1 MFDPEDARAHHHQFF
16 SGGDGAFI
24 PQLSVDCVIL
34 GFHEGEL
41 RVLLVRWA
49 GAEAWC
55 LPGGYVKKDE
65 PLDSA
70 AERVLRERTG
80 LERIFLQQFHTFGG
94 TDRREHTLRSVFQA
108 VGVDVSPDHWV
119 LGRVVS
125 VAYVALVDFA
135 RAMPTRDALSEECRW
150 WNLNDRPPLLF
161 DHDAIVA
168 RGLSTVGARLS
179 AAQPDAAAMAASLLP
194 ERFTMP
200 ELQRLYEAVI
210 GRRFDRRN
218 FQKMMLERGL
228 VVRSPAREL
237 GVRHRARYLY
247 EFAAR
252 P

>member
-1 MFDPEDARAHHHQFF
+1 MFDPVDARAALLQFF
-16 SGGDGAFI
+16 AGEDRTFI

-34 GFHEGEL
+34 GFHAGEL

-49 GAEAWC
+49 GADAWS
-55 LPGGYVKKDE
+55 LPGGYIKKDE
-65 PLDSA
+65 PLDLA

-80 LERIFLQQFHTFGG
+80 LERIYLQQFHTFGG
-94 TDRREHTLRSVFQA
+94 TDRREHTLRSVCHA

-135 RAMPTRDALSEECRW
+135 RATPTRDAISEECRW
-150 WNLNDRPPLLF
+150 WHLNDRPPLLF
-161 DHDAIVA
+161 DHDVIVDRA
-168 RGLSTVGARLS
+168 LSTVRDRLS
-179 AAQPDAAAMAASLLP
+179 AAQPDAATMAASLLP

-200 ELQRLYEAVI
+200 ELQRLYEAVL

-218 FQKMMLERGL
+218 FQKMILERGL

-247 EFAAR
+247 EFAAQS
-252 P
+252 

>member
-1 MFDPEDARAHHHQFF
+1 MLDPADARAHHHQFF
-16 SGGDGAFI
+16 TGGDRAFI

-65 PLDSA
+65 PLDLA

-80 LERIFLQQFHTFGG
+80 LDRIYLQQFHTFGG
-94 TDRREHTLRSVFQA
+94 TDRREHALRSVFQA
-108 VGVDVSPDHWV
+108 AGVTVSPDHWV

-135 RAMPTRDALSEECRW
+135 RATPTRDAISEECRW
-150 WNLNDRPPLLF
+150 WHLNDRPPLLF
-161 DHDAIVA
+161 DHDTILA
-168 RGLSTVGARLS
+168 RGLSAVRARLS
-179 AAQPDAAAMAASLLP
+179 AAQVDAATMAASLLP

-200 ELQRLYEAVI
+200 ELQRLYEAVL

-218 FQKMMLERGL
+218 FQKMILERGL

-237 GVRHRARYLY
+237 GVKHRARYLY
-247 EFAAR
+247 EFAAQ